1 MARSS
6 TVVSQ
11 ARLDK
16 HEARKLARAL
26 PLGEA
31 RALVGLVF
39 KEWPHNG
46 AGLDEWNE
54 LEKKGLVIGNFEITS
69 KGRIVAGAVH
79 ALVKEEWD

>member
-1 MARSS
+1 MAGS
-6 TVVSQ
+6 TVLTQ
-11 ARLDK
+11 TRLDK

-54 LEKKGLVIGNFEITS
+54 LEKKGLVVSNFKITP
-69 KGRIVAGAVH
+69 KGKQVAKAVH
-79 ALVKEEWD
+79 TLVKEEWD